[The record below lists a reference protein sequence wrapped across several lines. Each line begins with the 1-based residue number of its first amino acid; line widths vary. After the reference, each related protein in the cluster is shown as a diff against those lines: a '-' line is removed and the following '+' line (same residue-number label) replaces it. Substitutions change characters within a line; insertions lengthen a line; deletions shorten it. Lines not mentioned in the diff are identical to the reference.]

1 MMIKRAFTTGKGQAH
16 AKAILVG
23 EHAVIYGQPA
33 IALPLSN
40 LVVNVYVQS
49 SHSMMEIDSAC
60 YVGPM
65 NLAPIT
71 MQGIPACVEKVQRDL
86 GHWGDALII
95 RIVSAIPIGFGLG
108 SSAAVSVA
116 LVRALYS
123 YYHEPL
129 DQDTLMRL
137 VHVAEVYA
145 HGKPSGI
152 DAWTAS
158 VSSPIWFV
166 AGERPVAVSSP
177 TDLHL
182 AIAVTGHPGDTKT
195 AVMSVVRQWRRH
207 PRETRERVTRLG
219 ELATMAR
226 EALSGGDL
234 PRLGGVLTRSHAVL
248 QTLGVSNHE
257 LDTLV
262 NAALEFG
269 AWGAKLT
276 GAGRGGA
283 MIALAHSQEHAQN
296 LCTVLGEKGSP
307 EAFCYSTRFEETQ
320 PDFKENG

>member
-1 MMIKRAFTTGKGQAH
+1 MIDGRFFTKGEGRAH
-16 AKAILVG
+16 AKLILVG

-33 IALPLSN
+33 IALPLPN
-40 LVVNVYVQS
+40 MVVDIFVESGHEVTQ
-49 SHSMMEIDSAC
+49 IDSAY
-60 YVGPM
+60 YVGPI
-65 NLAPIT
+65 NLAPIP

-86 GHWGDALII
+86 GHWGDALSI

-116 LVRALYS
+116 LVRALFS

-129 DQDTLMRL
+129 DQNTLMRL

-158 VSSPIWFV
+158 VLSPIWFV
-166 AGERPVAVSSP
+166 TGQRPVAISLP
-177 TDLHL
+177 ADLHL
-182 AIAVTGHPGDTKT
+182 AIAITGHPGDTKT
-195 AVMSVVRQWRRH
+195 AVMSVVRQWRRQ
-207 PRETRERVTRLG
+207 PRETRQHVTYLG
-219 ELATMAR
+219 ELAVLAR
-226 EALSGGDL
+226 DALSGGDL
-234 PRLGGVLTRSHAVL
+234 PRLGAILTQSHTVL
-248 QTLGVSNHE
+248 QTLGVSNRE
-257 LDTLV
+257 LDILV

-283 MIALAHSQEHAQN
+283 VIALARNREHARN
-296 LCTVLGEKGSP
+296 LCTALGEKGSP
-307 EAFCYSTRFEETQ
+307 TVYYYSTGLKETLSN
-320 PDFKENG
+320 FGENA